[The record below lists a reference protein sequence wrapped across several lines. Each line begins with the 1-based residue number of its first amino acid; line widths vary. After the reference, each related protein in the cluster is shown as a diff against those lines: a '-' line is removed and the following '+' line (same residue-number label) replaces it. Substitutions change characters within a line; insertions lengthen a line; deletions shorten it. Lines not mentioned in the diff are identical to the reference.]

1 MKITHIPPKNWQ
13 GLTDKEFGGRRE
25 NSVLVIRYGG
35 YGDAAQSSS
44 LFPLL
49 KEKWDKVCVNVNET
63 GLKIL
68 KSDPNV
74 DELIYQK
81 EDQIPNDELSPYW
94 DRLGSFFDKVYNLSG
109 VIEGN
114 LLCVE
119 QLNEIFS
126 APHEDRHQKL
136 NKNYSEAI
144 HDALELP
151 HKFNSHFY
159 AIGSEHKWVRKQR
172 RKMHLRDHNFVV
184 VIGLSGSSVHKAYPH
199 MDSVISGLL
208 VNYPEARIVMTG
220 DGLCEILE
228 LGWEKEHRVH
238 RCSGKWSIRQ
248 TIAFAQQAD
257 MVIGPETGLL
267 NAVSMDDVPKVCLL
281 SHSSKE
287 NLTKHWVNTSTVEPV
302 NIHCFPCHKL
312 HLSGFRTC
320 NRDEE
325 TGASICAAS
334 IEPHT
339 VFNAVVDHKLE
350 LRKSA

>member
-44 LFPLL
+44 LYPLL

-81 EDQIPNDELSPYW
+81 ENQIPNEELGPYW
-94 DRLGSFFDKVYNLSG
+94 ERLGSLFDKTYNLSG
-109 VIEGN
+109 VIEGS
-114 LLCVE
+114 LLCMDGI
-119 QLNEIFS
+119 NDIFHAS
-126 APHEDRHQKL
+126 HKERHERL

-144 HDALELP
+144 HDALDLP
-151 HKFNSHFY
+151 YEFNAHFY
-159 AIGSEHKWVRKQR
+159 PIGSEKKWVRKQR
-172 RKMHLRDHNFVV
+172 RKMGIRDDHFTV

-199 MDSVISGLL
+199 MDAVISGLL
-208 VNYPEARIVMTG
+208 LQYPDARIVMTG

-228 LGWEKEHRVH
+228 LGWEKEPRVY
-238 RCSGKWSIRQ
+238 RRSGEWSIRQ
-248 TIAFAQQAD
+248 TIAFAQDAD
-257 MVIGPETGLL
+257 IVIGPETGLL
-267 NAVSMDDVPKVCLL
+267 NAVSMDAVAKVCLL

-287 NLTKHWVNTSTVEPV
+287 NLTKHWINTSTITPAFV
-302 NIHCFPCHKL
+302 HCFPCHKL
-312 HLSGFRTC
+312 HLAGFTTC

-325 TGASICAAS
+325 TGASICAAR